1 MEAFAEQKFLV
12 LVKSFFYQLFLLC
25 IGLCFW
31 YHVQELTKLYV
42 PKVFLWVTFWTSI
55 VLCHAFNSMLHLELI
70 FV

>member
-12 LVKSFFYQLFLLC
+12 LVKSFFNQLFLLC

-42 PKVFLWVTFWTSI
+42 PKVFLWVTF
-55 VLCHAFNSMLHLELI
+55 
-70 FV
+70 